1 MWTLVFVLFW
11 VVLGLGLL
19 LVALSGGPG
28 GALERL
34 QSQTRTGRRVA
45 IGGFLVALVAL
56 GIGVPAA
63 VIAAVDN
70 RSDIPEADVT
80 GLTAAEKHGQELF
93 GERCAL
99 CHTLKAA
106 NAVAQVGPDLDS
118 LRPNKALVLDAIK
131 KGRAQGN
138 GQMAADLYV
147 GKDADDVAAFVAK
160 AVGQTGGGAS
170 Q

>member
-1 MWTLVFVLFW
+1 MSTLVFVLIW

-19 LVALSGGPG
+19 LIAMSGGPG
-28 GALERL
+28 GALARL
-34 QSQTRTGRRVA
+34 QSQSRTGRRTAVVLF
-45 IGGFLVALVAL
+45 FLALVVL

-70 RSDIPEADVT
+70 RKDIPEADVT
-80 GLTAAEKHGQELF
+80 GLTDAEKHGQELF
-93 GERCAL
+93 GQRCAL

-106 NAVAQVGPDLDS
+106 NAVANIGPSLDEA
-118 LRPNKALVLDAIK
+118 RPSKATVLDAIH
-131 KGRAQGN
+131 KGRAAGN

-147 GKDADDVAAFVAK
+147 GQDADDVASFVAK
-160 AVGQTGGGAS
+160 AVGQTGGGGS

>member
-1 MWTLVFVLFW
+1 MSTLVFVLVW

-19 LVALSGGPG
+19 LIAMSGGPG
-28 GALERL
+28 GALARL
-34 QSQTRTGRRVA
+34 QTQTRTGRRVA
-45 IGGFLVALVAL
+45 VVAFLLALVVL

-70 RSDIPEADVT
+70 QSDIPEADVS

-93 GERCAL
+93 GQRCIY

-106 NAVAQVGPDLDS
+106 NAVAQVGPDLDN

-138 GQMAADLYV
+138 GQMAA
-147 GKDADDVAAFVAK
+147 GIFSGQDAEDVAAFVAK
-160 AVGQTGGGAS
+160 AVGQTGGGGS